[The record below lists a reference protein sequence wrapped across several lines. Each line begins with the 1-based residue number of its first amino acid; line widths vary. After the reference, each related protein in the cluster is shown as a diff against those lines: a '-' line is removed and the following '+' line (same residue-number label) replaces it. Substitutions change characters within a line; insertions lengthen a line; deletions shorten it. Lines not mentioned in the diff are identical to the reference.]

1 MIAEKIVLS
10 NVKIRLRDSFFLFL
24 LLFFIISHPSEL
36 NVLFTGITF
45 FFETYFY
52 IRRYTYNGW
61 RRYKL
66 IILIIIT
73 SIEFLK
79 EWSRDRVD
87 EIQKIQKRGKDY

>member
-1 MIAEKIVLS
+1 MK
-10 NVKIRLRDSFFLFL
+10 
-24 LLFFIISHPSEL
+24 
-36 NVLFTGITF
+36 
-45 FFETYFY
+45 
-52 IRRYTYNGW
+52 RYS
-61 RRYKL
+61 L